1 MAKKN
6 YNLRTRDMYHPLYS
20 TYQLDYLRPN
30 VWEIVIGGKGP
41 EFSLTT
47 TSSSGTTASAG
58 SYISQTSNGNGNRRA
73 SSFTSYKD
81 HGLGASSAMSTAASG
96 GLSLYCNKFSLNL
109 PKSYV
114 IQVPWISGVTKL
126 AGRNSD
132 GFTINAEF
140 YAGLGSQSI
149 ENIKSGHIGEL
160 GAGLAVTDDILRIM
174 YAWRNLCFDART
186 GQIGLAPSYKKP
198 ATLFMY
204 DPSGVQVIYE
214 FTVQGL
220 WPSAIGE
227 IQLDVENNDIVK
239 LGVTF
244 EADFVYLE
252 DASEAMDSF
261 FSPSSDSQ
269 AGYDTKGMLYDVN
282 NSTSTSSTSNT
293 SSSGSLVDT
302 VLDWFA
308 ENGRRIVNGGKP

>member
-30 VWEIVIGGKGP
+30 VWEIVIGGTGP
-41 EFSLTT
+41 DFSLYSTDARNGSNAMRPY
-47 TSSSGTTASAG
+47 TSQSNLGDGNRQSSMTSYATRGFGTAST
-58 SYISQTSNGNGNRRA
+58 ISAT
-73 SSFTSYKD
+73 
-81 HGLGASSAMSTAASG
+81 ASG

-109 PKSYV
+109 PKSNV
-114 IQVPWISGVTKL
+114 IPVPWISGVTKL

-140 YAGLGSQSI
+140 YAGLGSKSI
-149 ENIKSGHIGEL
+149 NSISGTAENSQL
-160 GAGLAVTDDILRIM
+160 GGMDVTDDVLRIM

-220 WPSAIGE
+220 WPSSIGE
-227 IQLDVENNDIVK
+227 ISLDVENNDIVK
-239 LGVTF
+239 LAVTF

-252 DASEAMDSF
+252 DDSKAMDDF
-261 FSPSSDSQ
+261 FAPTTETQ
-269 AGYDTKGMLYDVN
+269 AGYDTRKMLYD
-282 NSTSTSSTSNT
+282 STSFFQKVAGQITN
-293 SSSGSLVDT
+293 D
-302 VLDWFA
+302 
-308 ENGRRIVNGGKP
+308 